1 MLETIFGIAIMVSG
15 PPQKASKNLVIKMQQ
30 YTKIWDPPPDFPTT
44 PRTPSKEF
52 KNDFF
57 ASMISPDINNH
68 LWFVLNVD
76 ILLNRPRQLLLSLP
90 SGTRPNAHFQ
100 ILQVE
105 SSPTR
110 HVFQNHRHRLKDYH
124 FIFNSFETEK
134 FLIWFLNYSTK
145 LPLPSTI

>member
-1 MLETIFGIAIMVSG
+1 MHTGGRRGAPHV
-15 PPQKASKNLVIKMQQ
+15 PPQKTSKNWSLNAKPRKNMR
-30 YTKIWDPPPDFPTT
+30 TMDFLTT
-44 PRTPSKEF
+44 PSTPSWKF
-52 KNDFF
+52 KKDFV
-57 ASMISPDINNH
+57 SMISPDINDH

-124 FIFNSFETEK
+124 CLFNSFETEK

-145 LPLPSTI
+145 LPLPSTILCIK